1 MSTVVERRARQQ
13 GKGRFYVGMSV
24 AAAVTV
30 LVGFAPTFYL
40 RGYLPMRPDQPPL
53 SALLIVHGIIGTAWI
68 ALFLVQTVL
77 VASHRI
83 QLHKRLGI
91 VGGLVAIALVI
102 VGMMTAVDALRR
114 DVGPFGIDPRTWF
127 LSVPLAGTLLFGAL
141 VGVALARRRS
151 PETHRRLM
159 LLATITLLNPA
170 LGRLVGSY
178 LGVGLSGFLLLIFLL
193 TDFFVIFAVL
203 YDLRTRGRVHPALV
217 GGGVAVVVIQP
228 VVLGLGTTAT
238 FLTFANLFR

>member
-1 MSTVVERRARQQ
+1 MPTVVERRVRRQ
-13 GKGRFYVGMSV
+13 GKRRFYVGMSV

-68 ALFLVQTVL
+68 ALFLGQSLL

-91 VGGLVAIALVI
+91 VGGLLASALVI

-127 LSVPLAGTLLFGAL
+127 LSVPLAGTALFGVL
-141 VGVALARRRS
+141 VAVALAKRRS

-193 TDFFVIFAVL
+193 TDVFVIFAVL
-203 YDLRTRGRVHPALV
+203 YDLRIRGNVHPALV
-217 GGGVAVVVIQP
+217 RGGLAVIVLQP
-228 VVLGLGTTAT
+228 VVLALGTTSA
-238 FLTFANLFR
+238 FLTLANLFR

>member
-1 MSTVVERRARQQ
+1 MPTVVERRVHQQ
-13 GKGRFYVGMSV
+13 VKTRSYVGMSV
-24 AAAVTV
+24 AATVTV

-53 SALLIVHGIIGTAWI
+53 TPLLLVHGIIGTAWI
-68 ALFLVQTVL
+68 GLFLGQSLL

-91 VGGLVAIALVI
+91 VGGLSASGLVI
-102 VGMMTAVDALRR
+102 VGTMTAVDALRR

-127 LSVPLAGTLLFGAL
+127 LGVPLAGTVLFGVL
-141 VGVALARRRS
+141 VAVALTKRRS

-170 LGRLVGSY
+170 LGRMVGSY
-178 LGVGLSGFLLLIFLL
+178 LRVGLSGFLLLIFLL
-193 TDFFVIFAVL
+193 SDVFVIFAVL
-203 YDLRTRGRVHPALV
+203 HDLRIRGNVHPAFIR
-217 GGGVAVVVIQP
+217 GGLVVVVLQP
-228 VVLGLGTTAT
+228 VVLALGTTSA